1 MAHAVVNRYSR
12 GSSFLSHY
20 QVLSREGTP
29 TVSRNIWLA
38 PQLGLQNTPIILV
51 VNGLLIPAA
60 DRSATS
66 TSGSCPSRPGTGS
79 RWRARTTTSSSGQ
92 HHSIIIKLKYYI
104 SVIKSFRV
112 LLLHQKRFWKLI
124 VLLQILLHNKGSLF
138 LQIMIR
144 HVAAYLEVLD
154 KSVRSPVWW
163 IS

>member
-1 MAHAVVNRYSR
+1 MAMAHAVVNRYSR

-29 TVSRNIWLA
+29 TVSRNIWLT

-92 HHSIIIKLKYYI
+92 YHSIIIKYYI
-104 SVIKSFRV
+104 CVIKSFRV

-124 VLLQILLHNKGSLF
+124 VVLQILLHNKGRFYFYTDHDS
-138 LQIMIR
+138 
-144 HVAAYLEVLD
+144 ACC
-154 KSVRSPVWW
+154 SVSG
-163 IS
+163 ISR